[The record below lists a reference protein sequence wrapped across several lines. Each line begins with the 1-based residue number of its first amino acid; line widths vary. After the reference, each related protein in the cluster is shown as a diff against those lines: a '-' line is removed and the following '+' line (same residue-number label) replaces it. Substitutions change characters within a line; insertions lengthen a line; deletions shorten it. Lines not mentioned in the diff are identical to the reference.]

1 MKRPAPA
8 NPSAK
13 AAPRIQPSAE
23 TAALALAAAAEMLV
37 PVAAWAI
44 RSGVGYPAFAEML
57 KRVFVAAARRELE
70 AAESGATQSALS
82 ILSGV
87 HRKDIRQIL
96 AGDEPRRALPRP
108 SVPAQV
114 YTHWLAGRRWRDR
127 KGHPK
132 PLPRTGEGMSFE
144 TLCRECSNDVHPRS
158 VLDELLR
165 LGLVALEGERV
176 VPQVTSFV
184 PAPRL
189 DELTA
194 LFAANAGDHL
204 AAAVHNLSGEG
215 PPFLEQSVYAD
226 GLTQESI
233 DQLHV
238 HARALWAK
246 AFESMVAKARQGVDR
261 DRSSDGIERMRFGAY
276 FYSEPAPRERAA
288 EPHAGRRRGRPR
300 KAGGDAT

>member
-8 NPSAK
+8 NPRWKS
-13 AAPRIQPSAE
+13 APRIQASAE
-23 TAALALAAAAEMLV
+23 TAALALSAATELLI

-70 AAESGATQSALS
+70 AGGTGTTQSALS

-87 HRKDIRQIL
+87 HRKDVRQIL
-96 AGDEPRRALPRP
+96 AGEEPRRALPRP

-114 YTHWLAGRRWRDR
+114 YTHWLTGTRWRDR
-127 KGHPK
+127 QGHPK
-132 PLPRTGEGMSFE
+132 PLSRTGEGSSFE
-144 TLCRECSNDVHPRS
+144 TLCRECSNDVHPRA

-165 LGLVALEGERV
+165 LGLVKLDGEKV

-184 PAPRL
+184 PTPHL
-189 DELTA
+189 DELTG
-194 LFAANAGDHL
+194 LFAANAGDHI

-215 PPFLEQSVYAD
+215 PVFLEQSVYAD
-226 GLTQESI
+226 GLTQDSV
-233 DQLHV
+233 DFLHI

-246 AFESMVAKARQGVDR
+246 AFESMVGKARQRVDK
-261 DRSSDGIERMRFGAY
+261 DRTSDGIERMRFGAY
-276 FYSEPAPRERAA
+276 FYSEPAPREPASEARD
-288 EPHAGRRRGRPR
+288 GQRRDRRR
-300 KAGGDAT
+300 KTGGDPK